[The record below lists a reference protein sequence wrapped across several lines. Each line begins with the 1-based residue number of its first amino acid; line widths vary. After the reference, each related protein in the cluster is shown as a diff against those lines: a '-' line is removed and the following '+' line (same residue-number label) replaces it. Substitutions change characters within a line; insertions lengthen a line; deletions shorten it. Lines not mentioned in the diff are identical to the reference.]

1 LNVVVDTN
9 FASLVTMKR
18 THQSHVPNS
27 QSGRR
32 KILAKQKQVIGLE
45 QIQKNALNV
54 AYQLKKME
62 DVTT

>member
-1 LNVVVDTN
+1 VDTN
-9 FASLVTMKR
+9 FASLVTMKH
-18 THQSHVPNS
+18 THQLHALNS

-32 KILAKQKQVIGLE
+32 KILAKQKQDIGLE
-45 QIQKNALNV
+45 RIQKNALNV